1 MMQRYLDNT
10 GGRQQVD
17 LDGML
22 SNMPEMQ
29 SFADQILI
37 QPEVDRI
44 VAQVQSNQRYNEPI
58 PFRTDWKGYY
68 LPPDKYPDWFRAV
81 GGVDLSAGGLVT
93 VSPPTTPGGPPQV
106 HVTSQLNLA
115 DQTDAE
121 AFGRILIPPGAQVL
135 ATTVDRGIDMRYQM
149 TVHMQPDQVRQ
160 LLQESHFTEPLNPS
174 DYGKQIAANAGPPM
188 STATSLRY
196 AQDRIDTPEHGAV
209 TREIFEDV
217 RAEGVY
223 VHIFAFTT

>member
-1 MMQRYLDNT
+1 
-10 GGRQQVD
+10 
-17 LDGML
+17 ML

-115 DQTDAE
+115 DQYNWDPGKTTQVGPVTISDARM
-121 AFGRILIPPGAQVL
+121 AGLQIAGL
-135 ATTVDRGIDMRYQM
+135 AREFTISGSS
-149 TVHMQPDQVRQ
+149 QVR
-160 LLQESHFTEPLNPS
+160 SYT
-174 DYGKQIAANAGPPM
+174 K
-188 STATSLRY
+188 
-196 AQDRIDTPEHGAV
+196 
-209 TREIFEDV
+209 
-217 RAEGVY
+217 
-223 VHIFAFTT
+223 

>member
-1 MMQRYLDNT
+1 MSCRI
-10 GGRQQVD
+10 
-17 LDGML
+17 
-22 SNMPEMQ
+22 
-29 SFADQILI
+29 ILLAASLTA
-37 QPEVDRI
+37 V
-44 VAQVQSNQRYNEPI
+44 
-58 PFRTDWKGYY
+58 
-68 LPPDKYPDWFRAV
+68 LAV
-81 GGVDLSAGGLVT
+81 GCGPGEARRSE
-93 VSPPTTPGGPPQV
+93 SPTAAA
-106 HVTSQLNLA
+106 N
-115 DQTDAE
+115 QTDAE
-121 AFGRILIPPGAQVL
+121 AFGRIVIPPGAQVL

-174 DYGKQIAANAGPPM
+174 DYGTQIAANAGPPM